1 MAGGAE
7 RLTAERVSGG
17 AVLAGQGRD
26 TTFGVL
32 AAQEG
37 HNANAMQCS
46 SQASHLAR
54 GHEGRKKEG
63 RCQRDRALDE
73 GSARGCSSDG
83 CTTTTHSLA
92 RSRGRGGVFC
102 WQKSPRVDQQWLQAC
117 GRYDNSGH
125 CLPAKI
131 SGRGRRDCCSERRHD
146 SAHLKQH
153 SSVSSHPSSVIV
165 QSTQTTSTKQRLL
178 HPVLSIAR
186 CIATIFRL
194 VGDLIRPV

>member
-1 MAGGAE
+1 MRGDGNSSKPYDRCMAGGAE

-92 RSRGRGGVFC
+92 RS
-102 WQKSPRVDQQWLQAC
+102 L
-117 GRYDNSGH
+117 SG
-125 CLPAKI
+125 A
-131 SGRGRRDCCSERRHD
+131 R
-146 SAHLKQH
+146 
-153 SSVSSHPSSVIV
+153 
-165 QSTQTTSTKQRLL
+165 
-178 HPVLSIAR
+178 R
-186 CIATIFRL
+186 CILLAKVPTR
-194 VGDLIRPV
+194 RPAMAAGVR